1 MVVTA
6 LAEEA
11 RLKYIH
17 IVAAAA
23 ITSEALQVH
32 AKNRNNRALK
42 DCMATVN
49 ILSKLRGL
57 IRKTFSSFL
66 CCQVSKP
73 FA

>member
-1 MVVTA
+1 MSSQSVGFLLTLNNVYGVLSLVTA

-32 AKNRNNRALK
+32 AKNRNTL
-42 DCMATVN
+42 T
-49 ILSKLRGL
+49 
-57 IRKTFSSFL
+57 
-66 CCQVSKP
+66 
-73 FA
+73 

>member
-1 MVVTA
+1 MAVTA

-32 AKNRNNRALK
+32 AKNRNTL
-42 DCMATVN
+42 T
-49 ILSKLRGL
+49 
-57 IRKTFSSFL
+57 
-66 CCQVSKP
+66 
-73 FA
+73 